1 MTSNSVPF
9 DVLAAFCNEP
19 ATCPVTPLGFGNIND
34 TYLVRPAS
42 RSFVLQRINN
52 DVFPEP
58 LKVIENFHAITDH
71 LSCKDEEQRQGLQAA
86 SPVLTLD
93 KGMFHLDSTGAF
105 WRAQSYL
112 PHKSF
117 RVLTGPGQAR
127 EVGKTL
133 AKFHRL
139 VSDLHVQR
147 LHDPLPGFHNL
158 PGYLEEYDRELHNI
172 KSETSRKFHSC
183 LTTIECYRQRAT
195 TLEDARRAG
204 ILSLQ
209 PVHGDPKVDN
219 FFFGDHDE
227 ALGLLDLDTVATG
240 LVHYDLGD
248 CLRSCCNRAGEADRK
263 IHPVTFDIDICRAVL
278 GGYFSGPDQLL
289 KKDQLSFIFDGVLLI
304 CFELGVRFFTDHL
317 RGNRYFKVLQDDD
330 NLLRAFNQ
338 FQLTDDIARQEREIR
353 AMATTAGIA

>member
-1 MTSNSVPF
+1 MSNTVPP
-9 DVLAAFCNEP
+9 DVLAAFCKEP
-19 ATCPVTPLGFGNIND
+19 DTIAVTPLGFGNIND
-34 TYLVRPAS
+34 TYLVRPS
-42 RSFVLQRINN
+42 FLPFVLQRINN

-58 LKVIENFHAITDH
+58 LKVIENFHAITTH
-71 LSCKDEEQRQGLQAA
+71 LLSKNNEQRQGLQVA
-86 SPVLTLD
+86 SPVLTLNN
-93 KGMFHLDSTGAF
+93 GMFHRDSTGAF

-117 RVLTGPGQAR
+117 RVLNGPGQAR

-139 VSDLHVQR
+139 VSDLDVRR

-158 PGYLEEYDRELHNI
+158 PGFLEEYDHELRNI
-172 KSETSRKFHSC
+172 KTNTSRKIDSC
-183 LTTIECYRQRAT
+183 LTTIERYRQRAA
-195 TLEDARRAG
+195 TLEDAKRAG

-219 FFFGDHDE
+219 FFFGDQDE
-227 ALGLLDLDTVATG
+227 ALGLLDLDTVAIG

-248 CLRSCCNRAGEADRK
+248 CLRSCCNRTAEADRTL
-263 IHPVTFDIDICRAVL
+263 HPATFDLELCRAVL
-278 GGYFSGPDQLL
+278 GGYFSEPDKQL

-304 CFELGVRFFTDHL
+304 CFELGVRFFTDYL

-353 AMATTAGIA
+353 ALLTKSGIA

>member
-1 MTSNSVPF
+1 MTNNIVPF

-19 ATCPVTPLGFGNIND
+19 DTCPVAPLGFGNIND
-34 TYLVRPAS
+34 TYLVRPPS
-42 RSFVLQRINN
+42 RPFVLQRINN
-52 DVFPEP
+52 DVFSEP

-71 LSCKDEEQRQGLQAA
+71 LSCKDEEQRQGLQVA
-86 SPVLTLD
+86 SPVWTLD
-93 KGMFHLDSTGAF
+93 KGMFHRDIRGAF

-117 RVLTGPGQAR
+117 RVLTGPAQAR
-127 EVGKTL
+127 EVGRTL

-139 VSDLHVQR
+139 VSDLDVQGF
-147 LHDPLPGFHNL
+147 HDPLPGFHNL
-158 PGYLEEYDRELHNI
+158 PGYLEEYDRELLSI
-172 KSETSRKFHSC
+172 KTGTSGKFHSC
-183 LTTIECYRQRAT
+183 LTTIERYRQRAA
-195 TLEDARRAG
+195 TLEDAKRAG

-219 FFFGDHDE
+219 FLFGDQGE
-227 ALGLLDLDTVATG
+227 ALGLLDLDTVAIG

-248 CLRSCCNRAGEADRK
+248 CLRSCCNRAGEADRNN
-263 IHPVTFDIDICRAVL
+263 HPVTFDIYICRAVL
-278 GGYFSGPDQLL
+278 GGYFSEPDQLL

-304 CFELGVRFFTDHL
+304 CFELGIRFFTDHL

-353 AMATTAGIA
+353 AMATTSGIG